1 MNRAFVNKERNMDDR
16 CETCRYYWTYGS
28 MGDNCHHYQHH
39 EVKPCGYYEC
49 IPEKKEDNTWERY
62 ERYQKEWN

>member
-1 MNRAFVNKERNMDDR
+1 MNDR
-16 CETCRYYWTYGS
+16 CETCVYYWTYGS

-39 EVKPCGYYEC
+39 EVKPCGYYEGT
-49 IPEKKEDNTWERY
+49 PEKKEDDIW

>member
-1 MNRAFVNKERNMDDR
+1 MDDR

-39 EVKPCGYYEC
+39 EVKPCGYYEARD
-49 IPEKKEDNTWERY
+49 EKKEDDSWM
-62 ERYQKEWN
+62 RYQEEWNQGVI